1 MRQVD
6 LKLSFN
12 TTLQRFSSQ
21 PFFFFLPSKK
31 KLHLLNN
38 EWVNSR
44 RRVFFFARRDWRIEA
59 LLCRSLFNSCEL
71 KMSFQRAPVRLIFGW
86 KTICAAAF
94 YIDETLTPI
103 ELMYI
108 LVVNV
113 VFSFYTYT
121 FNPYMNFSFIA
132 ANQHYCN
139 AHTHPRAR
147 VRAVGRPAS
156 QPEYTPIDGVSC
168 GRVKSWPL
176 LADFISSN
184 MKFCFYS
191 PMMGTCLHFTVSAC
205 TGVCSNRVRLILQA
219 SHAARY
225 NLL

>member
-139 AHTHPRAR
+139 AHTHPAH
-147 VRAVGRPAS
+147 VFEQSVGRPVS
-156 QPEYTPIDGVSC
+156 QSTLRSMVFHVVESRVGHFWQVS
-168 GRVKSWPL
+168 SHPTWN
-176 LADFISSN
+176 S
-184 MKFCFYS
+184 
-191 PMMGTCLHFTVSAC
+191 VSIRQWWALVSTSRC
-205 TGVCSNRVRLILQA
+205 PPA
-219 SHAARY
+219 PAYARIGFV
-225 NLL
+225 